1 MDKQNV
7 DYIKLNPPVYEI
19 LFQRIQKIV
28 KYTFPLIIF
37 LAFTLFTIGVC
48 YESKLCS
55 SFIMIIIL
63 IIIGIILI
71 IILVN
76 CICLYKTYNELSK
89 EVNKELNTNV
99 VI

>member
-1 MDKQNV
+1 MNEQNV

-37 LAFTLFTIGVC
+37 LALTLFTIGVC
-48 YESKLCS
+48 YVSKLCS

-63 IIIGIILI
+63 TIIGFILI

-76 CICLYKTYNELSK
+76 CICLYKTSYELSK
-89 EVNKELNTNV
+89 EVNK
-99 VI
+99 

>member
-1 MDKQNV
+1 MNEQNV

-37 LAFTLFTIGVC
+37 LALTLFTIGVC
-48 YESKLCS
+48 YVSKLCS

-63 IIIGIILI
+63 TIIGIILI

-76 CICLYKTYNELSK
+76 CICLYKTSYELSK
-89 EVNKELNTNV
+89 EVNK
-99 VI
+99 